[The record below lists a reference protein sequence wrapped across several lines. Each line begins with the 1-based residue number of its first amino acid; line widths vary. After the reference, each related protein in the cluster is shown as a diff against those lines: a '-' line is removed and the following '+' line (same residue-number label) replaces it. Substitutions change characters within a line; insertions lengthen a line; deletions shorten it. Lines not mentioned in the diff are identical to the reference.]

1 MGRTPGSLCS
11 QQLPQVPLLASV
23 ALGDAQ
29 PLSGALGGIEKGG
42 NIDYDCLKSP
52 LGGSFKFSSPTN
64 GSVHISGCL
73 NFQCDEILNREE
85 H

>member
-29 PLSGALGGIEKGG
+29 PSSGALRGIEKGG

-52 LGGSFKFSSPTN
+52 LGGGFLSL
-64 GSVHISGCL
+64 GA
-73 NFQCDEILNREE
+73 
-85 H
+85 